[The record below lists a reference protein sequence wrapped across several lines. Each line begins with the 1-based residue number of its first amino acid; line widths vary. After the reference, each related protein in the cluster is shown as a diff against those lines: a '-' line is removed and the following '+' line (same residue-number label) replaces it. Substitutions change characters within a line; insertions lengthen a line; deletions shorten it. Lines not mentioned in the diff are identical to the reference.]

1 MTPLEEL
8 IAREYFERNGFYIKR
23 LNFALPAELPKTKH
37 PISLPPTYLLQR
49 QTGRTQNHPLEDRFQ
64 LFSSDVGGLALGT
77 LTIISWQR
85 TGLSLPMFQSFSRY
99 RSWVRNTIA
108 PMLQFIHPSLKELRL
123 PAPPLPILLLPGLP
137 SQDPYRKEII
147 QILKQNGIEALF
159 TLRTLLE
166 SLIHQTDTHSLTP
179 DSAISEIL
187 RLLKTYDLIS
197 PPQLDLFEDL

>member
-8 IAREYFERNGFYIKR
+8 IAREYFERNGFYFKR
-23 LNFALPAELPKTKH
+23 LTLNLPAELPKTKH

-49 QTGRTQNHPLEDRFQ
+49 QTGRTKNQPLEDRFQ
-64 LFSSDVGGLALGT
+64 LFSSDIGGLALGT
-77 LTIISWQR
+77 LTIISWQG

-108 PMLQFIHPSLKELRL
+108 PVLKFLQSSLQQASF
-123 PAPPLPILLLPGLP
+123 PAPPLPIVLLPGLP

-147 QILKQNGIEALF
+147 QILKENGIEALF

-166 SLIHQTDTHSLTP
+166 SLIHQIDTHSLTP